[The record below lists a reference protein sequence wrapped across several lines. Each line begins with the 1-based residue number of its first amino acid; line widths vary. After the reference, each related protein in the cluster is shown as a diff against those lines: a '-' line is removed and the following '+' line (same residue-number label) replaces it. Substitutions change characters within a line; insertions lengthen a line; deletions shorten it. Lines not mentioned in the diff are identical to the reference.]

1 MTLHELFAYHPW
13 IAWSFV
19 AVVAAEIVV
28 VIVLIVRLIKKP
40 KP

>member
-19 AVVAAEIVV
+19 AVVAAEIVAAG
-28 VIVLIVRLIKKP
+28 VIVVRLFRKK
-40 KP
+40 K